1 MKGDF
6 SRQTFAQGKHYSAVL
21 LQQGRVQL
29 DADWNESQAIHEHR
43 NETMTRDVVGFS
55 GAPTVDPGF
64 QIQVGQDGVSLLIG
78 RGRYYVDGLLCE
90 NDANISYAAQPDL
103 PGVRSAVEI
112 LRDSN
117 VVFGLVYLEVW
128 TRHLTALDDA
138 AMRES
143 ALGGPDTT
151 TRLKTVWQVKV
162 LPVKTPASG
171 VVGPETFFEEWAQL
185 LTPPT
190 GALSARA
197 KPVAASESLC
207 IIPPSAGYRGLENQ
221 LYRVEIHK
229 GGVLGDPAKVP
240 TFKWSRDNG
249 TVVTAIERLSGQ
261 EVTVRDLGPDEVLGF
276 AGGQWVEIIDDAAE
290 LNRLPGQLVQ
300 IDSVNRATRV
310 IKLVSAPTL
319 SINTAAHPKLRRW
332 DSVNEMAVAVPAAND
347 GFLSLENG
355 LEVKFSE
362 GSFVTGDYWHIPA
375 RTAINSETGTIEWP
389 FTTPQLPQGFERHFC
404 RLALLQRNP
413 QTNTLTSVDG
423 RRLFSPLTG
432 VGAMHV
438 VGTSWR
444 HDDVMTLQDIQDT
457 GVQITLDMI
466 PSQPSRDVPA
476 APHAI
481 NPGTFIVTLE
491 TPTIPSTDATAIPPR
506 AETILSGTIAVSN
519 NSLVWKPDL
528 QSFLKLMEGPPALR
542 VVRVTLKGHKI
553 WSFQGGQIYYLD
565 GQVFAE
571 PGLRSD
577 GQTPRADL
585 LFPSGTGV
593 RASDFESWFY
603 LPAQIVPPPPN
614 LVGFTVNPNIV
625 QAGQPISL
633 TVTLD
638 RSAPAGG
645 VTIAVAKTMLSGTDP
660 VPSLT
665 SVTIPE
671 GQAVVTVSIPTRA
684 NVAASLSLKAT
695 LRQVELTANLT
706 VQVVA
711 ITIAPSTM
719 TLFVNGSVQLTASVT
734 GATQTGVSFAITEG
748 VQGGAL
754 ALTGRNTATYTA
766 SVAQPGVFHVVA
778 TSLADSTKTAVAT
791 ITVIRKVKDGKEGKE
806 LVKEQLENP
815 KAIRDNVVVKTRDTV
830 SPKIRETKVTD
841 VVVPRGLGGEPSTE
855 EPEEGEGGAAG
866 RGGKRRRGSGG
877 EPSAGK
883 AFIKPEER
891 PPVGEPQR
899 EARTPT
905 SRKSKRKPKARGPG

>member
-29 DADWNESQAIHEHR
+29 DADWNEQQAIHEHR
-43 NETMTRDVVGFS
+43 SETMARDVVGFS
-55 GAPTVDPGF
+55 GAPIVNPGF
-64 QIQVGQDGVSLLIG
+64 LIQVGQDGVSLLIG
-78 RGRYYVDGLLCE
+78 RGRYYVDGMLCE
-90 NDANISYAAQPDL
+90 NEAEISYAAQPDL
-103 PGVRSAVEI
+103 PGVRSAVDV
-112 LRDSN
+112 LRDGDA
-117 VVFGLVYLEVW
+117 VIGLVYLEVW
-128 TRHLTALDDA
+128 KRHLTSLDEA

-171 VVGPETFFEEWAQL
+171 VVGPDTFFEEWTQL

-197 KPVAASESLC
+197 RPVAGSESPC

-229 GGVLGDPAKVP
+229 GGLSGDPAKVP

-290 LNRLPGQLVQ
+290 LNRLPGQLIQ

-310 IKLVSAPTL
+310 IKLVTAPTIP
-319 SINTAAHPKLRRW
+319 INLAAHPKLRRW
-332 DSVNEMAVAVPAAND
+332 DSVNEIAISVPTTNE
-347 GFLSLENG
+347 GFFPLENG
-355 LEVKFSE
+355 LEVKFAS
-362 GSFVTGDYWHIPA
+362 GSFVTGDYWLIPA
-375 RTAINSETGTIEWP
+375 RTAINGETGTIEWP
-389 FTTPQLPQGFERHFC
+389 FTTPQLPHGLERHFA

-423 RRLFSPLTG
+423 RKLFLPLAG

-444 HDDVMTLQDIQDT
+444 HDDVMPLQAIQDT
-457 GVQITLDMI
+457 GVQMTLDMI
-466 PSQPSRDVPA
+466 PSQTSRDVPG
-476 APHAI
+476 APNAI
-481 NPGTFIVTLE
+481 DPGTFIVTLE
-491 TPTIPSTDATAIPPR
+491 TPAIPSTDATANPPR
-506 AETILSGTIAVSN
+506 VETILSGTITVSN

-542 VVRVTLKGHKI
+542 IVRVTLKGHKI
-553 WSFQGGQIYYLD
+553 WSFQGGQIVYLD
-565 GQVFAE
+565 GQAFAV

-577 GQTPRADL
+577 GQTPRTDL
-585 LFPSGTGV
+585 LFPSGAGV

-614 LVGFTVNPNIV
+614 LVGFTVTPNVV
-625 QAGQPISL
+625 QAGQAVSL
-633 TVTLD
+633 RVALD

-660 VPSLT
+660 VPSLA
-665 SVTIPE
+665 SIVIPE
-671 GQAVVTVSIPTRA
+671 GQSIVTITMETRP

-695 LRQVELTANLT
+695 LRQTELTATMT

-711 ITIAPSTM
+711 ITIAPPTSTV
-719 TLFVNGSVQLTASVT
+719 FVNGSVQLTASVT
-734 GATQTGVSFAITEG
+734 GTSQTGVTFVVTEG
-748 VQGGAL
+748 VQAGAL
-754 ALTGRNTATYTA
+754 AQTGANTAKYTA
-766 SVAQPGVFHVVA
+766 SNQPGTFHVVA
-778 TSLADSTKTAVAT
+778 TSVADRTKSATAT
-791 ITVIRKVKDGKEGKE
+791 ITVIKKVKDGKEGKE
-806 LVKEQLENP
+806 LVKEQSEVP
-815 KAIRDNVVVKTRDTV
+815 KAIRDNVVIKARETGT
-830 SPKIRETKVTD
+830 PKIRE
-841 VVVPRGLGGEPSTE
+841 VVVPRGLGGEPSSE
-855 EPEEGEGGAAG
+855 EPGEEGGEAQGLGGTS
-866 RGGKRRRGSGG
+866 RGGSGA
-877 EPSAGK
+877 EASEGK

-891 PPVGEPQR
+891 PPVGEPR
-899 EARTPT
+899 RGARTPAG
-905 SRKSKRKPKARGPG
+905 RKSKRKPKGEGGGPG